1 MFAPPPGGVADLTLP
16 LTYFDHI
23 WLDFHRIRRVLFY
36 KLPITKLDF
45 IQNIIPSLKDSLAL
59 KHYTPFAGNIACPI
73 NSSGY
78 PELRHVMGDLVSVT
92 FSEIDMDFNYLIG
105 AHPHDAKDFYHF
117 VPRLAEPKDASG
129 VQLAPVLAIQ
139 VTLFPNLGVS
149 IGFTNHHVAGDG
161 ATIVRF
167 IRAWALLHKF
177 GGHEQFLWK
186 ALIPFYDRSV
196 IKDPYGQAM
205 SIWEEKKKNNLEM
218 RDIVTPQRKV
228 RGKFTIKRDD
238 IEKLKILTLSRRRST
253 LTHVTSFTVT
263 CAYVWTCLIKSEYAI
278 REEIIDDNVM
288 EFFLCAADCRTRL
301 NPPLSQSYFGNC
313 IVSYIART
321 RHADLAGKEG
331 FTIAV
336 ELIGE
341 VIQKRM
347 KDEEWILSG
356 SWFKELDTVH
366 WNRKLT
372 VAGSPKHNLSAT
384 DFGWGSPAKYE
395 IVSIHDDDGISM
407 SLSKS
412 KDCDG
417 DLEIGLSLSKTRMNA
432 FAAIFTHGLS
442 FL

>member
-1 MFAPPPGGVADLTLP
+1 MVRLPPYTAG
-16 LTYFDHI
+16 
-23 WLDFHRIRRVLFY
+23 
-36 KLPITKLDF
+36 ITKLDF
-45 IQNIIPSLKDSLAL
+45 IQNIIPSLEDSLAL
-59 KHYTPFAGNIACPI
+59 KNYTPFAGNIACPI

-78 PELRHVMGDLVSVT
+78 PELRHVMGDFVSVT

-177 GGHEQFLWK
+177 GGHEQFLSK
-186 ALIPFYDRSV
+186 ALIPFYGRSI
-196 IKDPYGQAM
+196 IKNPYGQAM

-228 RGKFTIKRDD
+228 RGKFTIRRED

-263 CAYVWTCLIKSEYAI
+263 CAYVWTYLIKSEYVI
-278 REEIIDDNVM
+278 REEIIDDNGM

-301 NPPLSQSYFGNC
+301 NPPLSQSYF
-313 IVSYIART
+313 
-321 RHADLAGKEG
+321 
-331 FTIAV
+331 
-336 ELIGE
+336 E

-347 KDEEWILSG
+347 KDEEWILSS
-356 SWFKELDTVH
+356 SWFKELDTIH

-372 VAGSPKHNLSAT
+372 VAGSPKHNLYAT